1 MSDQG
6 IPLAVVDGLALP
18 EAVRRVLRP
27 DETMP
32 DREGRLR
39 RLPRFFYEVPSWEA
53 ANEIA
58 ITSNFS
64 LAELIRVDVREATPQ
79 RDFPRYVPL
88 AVTVLAVHLQHFRSA
103 IGEALHVAANGGYRS
118 PGHALSRHA
127 TPHCWGT
134 AANVFRIGSDLL
146 DTRERIEK
154 YAALVVERL
163 PGAWARPF
171 GRGIGFADDHLHIDV
186 GYLCVVP
193 HGEPGEAVDAA
204 GTDAAA
210 DPTDEGAQGT

>member
-32 DREGRLR
+32 DREGRIR

-88 AVTVLAVHLQHFRSA
+88 AVTVLAVHLQHFRSV

-134 AANVFRIGSDLL
+134 AANVFRIGSDLV

-154 YAALVVERL
+154 YTALVAAHL

-171 GRGIGFADDHLHIDV
+171 GRGVGFADDHLHIDL
-186 GYLCVVP
+186 GYLCMVP
-193 HGEPGEAVDAA
+193 RSEAGEAVDATEAHA
-204 GTDAAA
+204 GPA
-210 DPTDEGAQGT
+210 DEGARPA